1 MKDERVVAVM
11 RRAQSGGFMILF
23 LGLMFI
29 IFYRDFILGQSFG
42 EFGDIV
48 IVWLAGGVYV
58 AVAGAWGGVEM
69 SGDRGPRKWRQPVA
83 VGLGVAGVQLFH
95 NLFHHDVSLA
105 SPAVWLAL
113 PFSFLSGFAV
123 TALAQAALG
132 RLYRRW
138 ERKHLEE

>member
-1 MKDERVVAVM
+1 VGRPVHSSAGGIQMKDELVVAVM

-69 SGDRGPRKWRQPVA
+69 SGGRGPRQWRQPGA
-83 VGLGVAGVQLFH
+83 VG
-95 NLFHHDVSLA
+95 
-105 SPAVWLAL
+105 PAV
-113 PFSFLSGFAV
+113 
-123 TALAQAALG
+123 AAG
-132 RLYRRW
+132 RRFTTP
-138 ERKHLEE
+138 